1 MISPVTNIEEL
12 ADFLAQLNFQPK
24 HHIGYCGVTKNE
36 IMNVLQNDFSDDPLE
51 DSFFLVKE
59 EGRIVGALGFDID
72 HDDRSAE
79 VWGPFI
85 CKADCWEEIAL
96 KLWMGS
102 KPNRKSLNELHFFV
116 NHQNER
122 VRGFIEFLGARKK
135 GEHKTFRINAQ
146 QFSGAFSDKIE
157 ELPMG
162 LNQAFI
168 QLHNKVFPE
177 TYYSGEDILG
187 RINQYN
193 KVLALKDS
201 IKELIGYV
209 YVEIQPDQNEASLE
223 YVAVTSS
230 NRKSGYGTK
239 LITAALET
247 VFAYPSIKEVSICV
261 NTDLSEAIRLY
272 KRAGF
277 YEMHSLLHY
286 QLSF

>member
-1 MISPVTNIEEL
+1 MFSPVTNIEEL
-12 ADFLAQLNFQPK
+12 AGFLAKLNGQPK
-24 HHIGYCGVTKNE
+24 HHIGYCGVTKKE

-59 EGRIVGALGFDID
+59 EGEIVGAIGFDID

-85 CKADCWEEIAL
+85 SKADGWEEIAM

-102 KPNRKSLNELHFFV
+102 EPNRKSLNELHFFV

-122 VRGFIEFLGARKK
+122 VSGFIKSLRARKK
-135 GEHKTFRINAQ
+135 GEHKTFKINAR
-146 QFSGAFSDKIE
+146 QFSGASSEEIE
-157 ELPMG
+157 ELPTA

-177 TYYSGEDILG
+177 TYYTGEDILG

-193 KVLALKDS
+193 KVLALKGS
-201 IKELIGYV
+201 HKELIGYV

-230 NRKSGYGTK
+230 KRKFGYGTK

-247 VFAYPSIKEVSICV
+247 IFAYPSIKEVSICV
-261 NTDLSEAIRLY
+261 NTDLSGAIRLY

-277 YEMHSLLHY
+277 YQIHSLLHY